1 MKKVCLIAFLCC
13 ILVSYATEPLDIF
26 RVKSIAFY
34 YDNKWSPEGEY
45 KGVIMLFDDRIVNKS
60 DTGLGEFRIVGEV
73 ELTKNPFGNSAIKF
87 ECVNQ
92 NFEECIIEITYV
104 EKFNRRCM
112 YIRYPT
118 HDVRYILK
126 NDDEY

>member
-26 RVKSIAFY
+26 RVKSIAFH

-73 ELTKNPFGNSAIKF
+73 ELTKNPFGNSASLGGGYRSLGSYRKKNAYYKYHF
-87 ECVNQ
+87 SP
-92 NFEECIIEITYV
+92 
-104 EKFNRRCM
+104 
-112 YIRYPT
+112 YPPWAE
-118 HDVRYILK
+118 RQ
-126 NDDEY
+126 